1 MKRSFFEKN
10 IVFRRFLKNFS
21 LIFIL
26 QRIRQNKQIMSKQ
39 KNKYE
44 NIVFQHDDKKRSVP

>member
-44 NIVFQHDDKKRSVP
+44 NIVLQHDDKKRSVP